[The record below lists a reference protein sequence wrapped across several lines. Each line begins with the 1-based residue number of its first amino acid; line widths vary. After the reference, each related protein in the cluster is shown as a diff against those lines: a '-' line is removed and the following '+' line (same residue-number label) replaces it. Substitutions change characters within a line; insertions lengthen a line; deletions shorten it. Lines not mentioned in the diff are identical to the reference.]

1 MENYSDINVR
11 FKNVC
16 KANSEERKQT
26 VKEFSQIIT
35 KKKRLFLLFT
45 ILGFS
50 FLGLN
55 IVFTLVLGE
64 SDGMGIF
71 LSYLGIAYSVLA
83 VFYDNI
89 MFSAIK
95 RSAKG
100 NSLHIDELNS
110 FNDVD
115 IETVS
120 SMQKSNISY
129 AAINSIMETEN
140 SFLLFISKTAAMCI
154 NKKDF
159 TLGSADDFRDFII
172 SKSNAKYTCCDLS
185 KRKVQRIVAFILAIV
200 LGIFSIV
207 LTYTVPRG
215 EVKTATFTQ
224 KEYSVTLPDDVV
236 TEEFDDVYIC
246 AYNND
251 IALYVYKYSKQ
262 DVESMFGQ
270 DLVVGMT
277 ANDFATLM
285 NDNYYGEELLSND
298 DGSHYFKYAYSDM
311 TSNKPITYYY
321 YFAFDEYNGTYYMS
335 AFTFYSSDTYSEY
348 EPKVKEWM
356 KTITI
361 S

>member
-1 MENYSDINVR
+1 MENYSDMSVR
-11 FKNVC
+11 FKNLV
-16 KANSEERKQT
+16 NHTSENRKESL
-26 VKEFSQIIT
+26 KEYSQVFLKKKKTFLILSICGFAFIAINIIIT
-35 KKKRLFLLFT
+35 LLVGESDTYGYYLT
-45 ILGFS
+45 ILGVTY
-50 FLGLN
+50 
-55 IVFTLVLGE
+55 I
-64 SDGMGIF
+64 M
-71 LSYLGIAYSVLA
+71 LA
-83 VFYDNI
+83 VFNDKAMQSNL
-89 MFSAIK
+89 K
-95 RSAKG
+95 RANG
-100 NSLHIDELNS
+100 GTRATDELIC
-110 FNDVD
+110 FNDID
-115 IETVS
+115 IESVS
-120 SMQKSNISY
+120 SIQKANTSY
-129 AAINSIMETEN
+129 AAITAIMETEN
-140 SFLLFISKTAAMCI
+140 SFFLFLSKSAAISL

-159 TLGSADDFRDFII
+159 TLGSADYFRDFII
-172 SKSNAKYTCCDLS
+172 SKTNAKYTYCDLS
-185 KRKVQRIVAFILAIV
+185 KRKTQKIIAFILAIV
-200 LGIFSIV
+200 LGICS
-207 LTYTVPRG
+207 LTLTVVVPRG

-311 TSNKPITYYY
+311 TSDKPITYYY
-321 YFAFDEYNGTYYMS
+321 YFAFDEHNGTYYMS